1 MNWFNASLKLTKP
14 MVTANQDNNGNLRQV
29 LAKSKKVSIDLQV
42 ACQVDSI
49 PLKAEI
55 HECLEQAF
63 QTSERNISRQ
73 CNVAVRIVTE
83 DESRKLNKQFRDQ
96 DKATNVL
103 AFPATGPD
111 GITDLLE
118 NGIQVLGDLVICGP
132 LLEQEAEEQAKNP
145 TDHWGHLLVHGML
158 HLLGYDHDSP
168 SQAIEMETMEKRI
181 LADRGIKNPY
191 QVR

>member
-1 MNWFNASLKLTKP
+1 M
-14 MVTANQDNNGNLRQV
+14 
-29 LAKSKKVSIDLQV
+29 LAKSKKVSFDLQV

-55 HECLEQAF
+55 HECLEQSF
-63 QTSERNISRQ
+63 QMSERNISRQ
-73 CNVAVRIVTE
+73 CNVSVRIVTE

-145 TDHWGHLLVHGML
+145 TDHWSHLLVHGML

-168 SQAIEMETMEKRI
+168 NQAIEMETMEKRI
-181 LADRGIKNPY
+181 LADRGIDNPY